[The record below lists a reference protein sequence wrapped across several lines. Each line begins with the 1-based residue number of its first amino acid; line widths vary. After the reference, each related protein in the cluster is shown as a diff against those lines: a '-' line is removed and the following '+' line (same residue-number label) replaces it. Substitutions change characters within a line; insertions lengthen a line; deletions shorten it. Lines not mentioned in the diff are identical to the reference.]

1 MTIYKYLY
9 YLIEKDKQVKNK
21 VLKVIYFFT

>member
-21 VLKVIYFFT
+21 VLKVIYIFT